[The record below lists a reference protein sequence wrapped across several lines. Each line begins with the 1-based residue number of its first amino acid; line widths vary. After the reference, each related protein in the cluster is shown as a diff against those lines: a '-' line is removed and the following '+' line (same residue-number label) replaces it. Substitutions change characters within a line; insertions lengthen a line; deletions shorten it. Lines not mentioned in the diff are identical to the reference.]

1 MTSHLAMFAASRLV
15 RLSPT
20 DVVIIVFYFVLV
32 LNLVLYRCFSFGQR
46 QSDCAGGYPGAPQSA
61 GTAGCL
67 FTCTP
72 TSGGEDFSCWSGCLL
87 HPVRSKADRQGLDLH
102 SICELERL
110 HYVSQHIPTNSNFMQ
125 RRLPWPSWQA
135 SISEP

>member
-15 RLSPT
+15 HLSPT

-61 GTAGCL
+61 GAAGCL

-72 TSGGEDFSCWSGCLL
+72 TSGGEDFSCWSGCFTASGSLRGGSARSRPAFHL
-87 HPVRSKADRQGLDLH
+87 RIGALALCISTHPH
-102 SICELERL
+102 
-110 HYVSQHIPTNSNFMQ
+110 
-125 RRLPWPSWQA
+125 
-135 SISEP
+135 